1 MIRKFSRGLK
11 PRRIAA
17 LAAAL
22 VLAAAVSGCVVYPA
36 GPGYYHPYYEHHRDW
51 R

>member
-1 MIRKFSRGLK
+1 MKRMLHRRLK
-11 PRRIAA
+11 SPRIVALVAGIA

-22 VLAAAVSGCVVYPA
+22 SGCVVYPA
-36 GPGYYHPYYEHHRDW
+36 GPGYYHPYYHHHDW

>member
-1 MIRKFSRGLK
+1 MIRKLGRGLK

-17 LAAAL
+17 VAAAL
-22 VLAAAVSGCVVYPA
+22 ALAAAVSGCVVYPA
-36 GPGYYHPYYEHHRDW
+36 GPGIYHPYYHHHDW